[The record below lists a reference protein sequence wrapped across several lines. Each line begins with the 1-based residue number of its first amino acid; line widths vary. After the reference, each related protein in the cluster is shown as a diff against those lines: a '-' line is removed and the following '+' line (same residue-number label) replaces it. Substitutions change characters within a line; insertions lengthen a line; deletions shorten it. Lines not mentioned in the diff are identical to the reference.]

1 MLNELAKFVSHNPI
15 FMGGAGIGL
24 LGGLMAWAR
33 NVPASIG
40 NLIFRELTSSVFV
53 SNEDSAYNWFK
64 RWLEEHPYSKKS
76 RNIIATVGWSE
87 RNDLALARSELKF
100 TPAFGGH
107 VFFYKHH
114 LIWLRREREKNSQD
128 RNTGQRQS
136 YETIIVRVLG
146 RNKQILLD
154 LCTDIEALG
163 TKDREDGFIDLY
175 VNRYGHWNYVRKTK
189 ARGLESVIL
198 DDDKG
203 EKVVADVKTF
213 LNDAKWYADKGIPHR
228 RGYLFYGIP
237 GSGKS
242 SLAIAVAGE
251 LNMDIYILSLAE
263 KNLTDADLL
272 GLMQTVKRRSVLLF
286 EDVDAI
292 FNEKRKKKGDDG
304 ESGVTFSGMLN
315 AIDGVASKEG
325 VVLFMS
331 TNHIERLDPA
341 LIRPGRADVKIEFFK
356 ASHSQIERL
365 FSRFYENVGPAATMF
380 ADMIGTR
387 NITMA
392 EAQEYLLRYR
402 NDYKLALENVSE
414 LVPQNTHACGSV
426 MPVVSPH
433 LPCASAGCEIPQ

>member
-1 MLNELAKFVSHNPI
+1 MLSSLIQFASHNPI
-15 FMGGAGIGL
+15 FVGGAGVGL

-33 NVPASIG
+33 NVPSSIG
-40 NLIFRELTSSVFV
+40 NLVFRELTSSVFV
-53 SNEDSAYNWFK
+53 SNEDAAYNWFK
-64 RWLEEHPYSKKS
+64 RWLEEHPYSQKS

-107 VFFYKHH
+107 VFFYKRN
-114 LIWLRREREKNSQD
+114 LVWLRRDREKNSQD
-128 RNTGQRQS
+128 RATGQRQS

-154 LCTDIEALG
+154 LCADIEQLG
-163 TKDREDGFIDLY
+163 SKDREDGFIDLY

-203 EKVVADVKTF
+203 EMVVKDVKTF

-292 FNEKRKKKGDDG
+292 FNEKRAKKKGEDG
-304 ESGVTFSGMLN
+304 DSGVTFSGLLN

-331 TNHIERLDPA
+331 TNHIDRLDPA
-341 LIRPGRADVKIEFFK
+341 LIRPGRADVKVEFFK
-356 ASHSQIERL
+356 ASHSQVERL
-365 FSRFYENVGPAATMF
+365 FERFYPHTGPTATVF
-380 ADMIGTR
+380 ADAVGTR
-387 NITMA
+387 NVTMA
-392 EAQEYLLRYR
+392 EVQEYLLRYR
-402 NDYKLALENVSE
+402 NDYKLALENVNE
-414 LVPQNTHACGSV
+414 LVPQTTKNAGSAV
-426 MPVVSPH
+426 PVVSPH
-433 LPCASAGCEIPQ
+433 LPCASSGC